1 MHIIY
6 TQVNDSLAYMH
17 KFIVVLCFFIF
28 IFIFFFLKKNPH
40 FYLLGLYI
48 IDLPSVFFYHFYLIM
63 LKQKKEKVS
72 VWLNVGLR
80 SI

>member
-6 TQVNDSLAYMH
+6 TQVNDSLAYMY
-17 KFIVVLCFFIF
+17 KFIVVLCFF
-28 IFIFFFLKKNPH
+28 FFLKKKNPH

-63 LKQKKEKVS
+63 LKQKKAKVS